1 MDRSREILQKLE
13 GLGIPYSLFQ
23 HEPKWTI
30 ADCLKTPGLDPAVA
44 TVPKNVFLCNRQ
56 QTSFYLLLL
65 SPGRAFSTAVISKL
79 LGVSRLSFAP
89 ETLLPKLLGL
99 DKGAVSPLGLLFDKE
114 KQVHPVMDD
123 SLLQYERLWFHPG
136 INTKSVEMG
145 TQDFLRRFLPGIG
158 RDCNLITIPQ
168 DEGV

>member
-1 MDRSREILQKLE
+1 MDRSEEILQKLDS
-13 GLGIPYSLFQ
+13 LGIPYSLFQ

-30 ADCLKTPGLDPAVA
+30 GDCLGTPGLDPAIA

-56 QTSFYLLLL
+56 QTAFYLLLL
-65 SPGRAFSTAVISKL
+65 LPGRAFKTAVISKL
-79 LGVSRLSFAP
+79 LGVSRLSFTP
-89 ETLLPKLLGL
+89 ETLLPRLLGL
-99 DKGAVSPLGLLFDKE
+99 DKGAVSPLGLLFDKD
-114 KQVHPVMDD
+114 KQVRLVMDD
-123 SLLQYERLWFHPG
+123 SLLHYERLWLHPG